1 MAPTVGIV
9 SPGAMGSALADAL
22 DTRVVATLEGR
33 SERTRTLAAQ
43 ARRLELLPTLGDVVH
58 AADVVLSVAPPGEA
72 EAVATA
78 VRSAGDGLLFV
89 DLNAVS
95 PETVRRIGA
104 DVDGAISGPP
114 PWRAGTTRIYLSGPR
129 AAEVANL
136 PWTRVELV
144 VVGESIGTASAV
156 KMCTASVYKGTTALL
171 AHALLT
177 ARSEGVV
184 EHVLDDLRSS
194 FPELVDGAGAAVARA
209 TTKSARYV
217 PEMRE
222 IAKTQAAAGLP
233 RELFDGVAAAYEALS
248 NRELA
253 HTAPEDIPAGLD
265 VEEALDLL
273 GRYREG

>member
-33 SERTRTLAAQ
+33 SGRTRKLAAR
-43 ARRLELLPTLGDVVH
+43 APRLELLPSLEDVLR
-58 AADVVLSVAPPGEA
+58 ASDVVLSVAPPGEA
-72 EAVATA
+72 EAIADA
-78 VRSAGDGLLFV
+78 VRSADASLLFV

-114 PWRAGTTRIYLSGPR
+114 PWRPDTTHIYLSGPR

-156 KMCTASVYKGTTALL
+156 KMCTASVYKGTTALV

-184 EHVLDDLRSS
+184 EHVLHDLRES
-194 FPELVDGAGAAVARA
+194 FPELVDGAGTAVARA

-222 IAKTQAAAGLP
+222 IAETQAAAGLP

-253 HTAPEDIPAGLD
+253 STAPEDVPVGLS
-265 VEEALDLL
+265 VAEALDLL
-273 GRYREG
+273 SG

>member
-22 DTRVVATLEGR
+22 ESRVVATLEAR
-33 SERTRTLAAQ
+33 SERTRGLAAQ
-43 ARRLELLPTLGDVVH
+43 AERLELLPTFGDVLRE
-58 AADVVLSVAPPGEA
+58 ADVVLSVVPPGEA
-72 EAVATA
+72 EEIG
-78 VRSAGDGLLFV
+78 SAIRQAGARFLFV

-114 PWRAGTTRIYLSGPR
+114 PWRPDTTRIYLSGPR
-129 AAEVANL
+129 AAEVESL

-144 VVGESIGTASAV
+144 VVGEEVGTASAV

-177 ARSEGVV
+177 ARSAGVL

-194 FPELVDGAGAAVARA
+194 FPELIDGAGTAVARA

-222 IAKTQAAAGLP
+222 IAETQAGAGLP

-248 NRELA
+248 KRELA
-253 HTAPEDIPAGLD
+253 RMAPEDIRAGLD
-265 VEEALDLL
+265 VAKALDQL
-273 GRYREG
+273 RS

>member
-22 DTRVVATLEGR
+22 TTRVVATLEGR
-33 SERTRTLAAQ
+33 SERTRRLAAR
-43 ARRLELLPTLGDVVH
+43 APRLELLPSLEDVLR
-58 AADVVLSVAPPGEA
+58 ASDVVLSVAPPGEA
-72 EAVATA
+72 EAIADA
-78 VRSAGDGLLFV
+78 VRSADASLLFV

-95 PETVRRIGA
+95 PETVRRIGV

-114 PWRAGTTRIYLSGPR
+114 PWRPGTTRIYLSGPR

-184 EHVLDDLRSS
+184 EHVLDDLRDS
-194 FPELVDGAGAAVARA
+194 FPELVDGAGTAVARA

-222 IAKTQAAAGLP
+222 IAETQAAAGLP

-253 HTAPEDIPAGLD
+253 STAPEDVPVGLS
-265 VEEALDLL
+265 VAEALDLL
-273 GRYREG
+273 SG